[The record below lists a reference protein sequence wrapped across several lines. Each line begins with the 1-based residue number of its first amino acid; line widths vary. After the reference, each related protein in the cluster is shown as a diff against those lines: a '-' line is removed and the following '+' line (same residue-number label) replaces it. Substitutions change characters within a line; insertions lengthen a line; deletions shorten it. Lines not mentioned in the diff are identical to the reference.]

1 MVSRGSIIKSLAVSV
16 LSITLLSACDP
27 TIRVK
32 DPQLVATPDKVD
44 AMLAQAADKASAS
57 LETLAA
63 VEQKRTPSASIAPV
77 TGAPPE
83 LMRAITV
90 NWVGPADQ
98 ITNTLANRAGYRF
111 QVLGEIPSTPLVVS
125 IDVTNKP
132 LIEVLRSIGLQL
144 GARADIRVD
153 SSAQKIELMYAP
165 TTGVGDVINP
175 LPMDG
180 FRLQTQ

>member
-1 MVSRGSIIKSLAVSV
+1 MFSAKSVPFMLLVSV
-16 LSITLLSACDP
+16 ALLAGCADG
-27 TIRVK
+27 TVRVK

-44 AMLAQAADKASAS
+44 AMLAQAADKAASS

-83 LMRAITV
+83 LMRAITI
-90 NWVGPADQ
+90 NWIGPADQ
-98 ITNTLANRAGYRF
+98 ITNTLANRAGYKF
-111 QVLGEIPSTPLVVS
+111 QVLGEITSTPLVVS
-125 IDVTNKP
+125 IDVTNQP

-153 SSAQKIELMYAP
+153 SNAKRIELMYAP
-165 TTGVGDVINP
+165 TSGVGDVVNP

-180 FRLQTQ
+180 FKVQTQ

>member
-1 MVSRGSIIKSLAVSV
+1 MMSRRKIPFLLTFTALA
-16 LSITLLSACDP
+16 LSACADG
-27 TIRVK
+27 TVRVR

-44 AMLAQAADKASAS
+44 AMLAQAADKSASA
-57 LETLAA
+57 LQTLAA

-77 TGAPPE
+77 QGAPPE

-98 ITNTLANRAGYRF
+98 ITNTLANRAGYKF
-111 QVLGEIPSTPLVVS
+111 QVLGETPSTPVVVS
-125 IDVTNKP
+125 VDVTNQP
-132 LIEVLRSIGLQL
+132 LIEVLRSVGLQL

-153 SSAQKIELMYAP
+153 SSAQRVELMYAP
-165 TTGVGDVINP
+165 TTGVGDVVTP

-180 FRLQTQ
+180 FRIQTQ

>member
-1 MVSRGSIIKSLAVSV
+1 MISRRSVPYLLVMTTLA
-16 LSITLLSACDP
+16 LSACADM
-27 TIRVK
+27 TVRVK

-44 AMLAQAADKASAS
+44 AMLAQAADKAASS

-77 TGAPPE
+77 QGAPPE

-90 NWVGPADQ
+90 NWIGPADQ
-98 ITNTLANRAGYRF
+98 IAYTLANRAGYKF
-111 QVLGEIPSTPLVVS
+111 QTLGETPSTPVVVS
-125 IDVTNKP
+125 IDVTNQP
-132 LIEVLRSIGLQL
+132 LIEVLRSVGLQL

-153 SSAQKIELMYAP
+153 SAAQRIELMYAP
-165 TTGVGDVINP
+165 TTGVGDVITP

-180 FRLQTQ
+180 FRIGTQ